1 MLVRNVLSAR
11 TDLEAGILSWELQRA
26 DAHDAR
32 PLQVTDIIFTSSVKM
47 ACLAY
52 CSALAEWGGCAL
64 DTLLDIS
71 SFPPKLRRICDFDL
85 GVQNS
90 LPVNYNVSRAADE
103 IPNSHSSRRGRL
115 VGEAKVP
122 ANMSDVKRAK
132 YSLSV
137 QGQPDWCH
145 FCKCYVQSH
154 SNSKRNHEQSNAH
167 KKNVELKMREIRK
180 QKQNEGKE
188 EEAKNRMMASI
199 ESAAA
204 QAYKADLAAG
214 ARPEDAGK
222 VPTLS
227 AGARQ
232 RNEEEGAKKELE
244 HAVETEL
251 KARAEAEYREK
262 GAWKFDDRSNY
273 YWHAKS
279 SCYFDPKSG
288 MFFDT
293 KANVWSS
300 QAPQNTPAPPAGP
313 GQTAAPAST
322 ATERSAEGGH
332 HPLGPSDVKKV
343 SDTTTVT
350 GKGGASGAGSV
361 GTSGASGWAHAPKAS
376 AAVGAA
382 NSKSLTSMFNLGYGT
397 NHPKYEA
404 AKAKTHTSA
413 SRALDGAG
421 GRSFEATNA
430 KKLGVVTGRDD
441 SGKRKRVDGG
451 ASGKK
456 PKVSKEEAA
465 ALAKREAARE
475 RVEARTKKAFGLQ

>member
-1 MLVRNVLSAR
+1 MRLS
-11 TDLEAGILSWELQRA
+11 
-26 DAHDAR
+26 DAR
-32 PLQVTDIIFTSSVKM
+32 KGRPDF
-47 ACLAY
+47 
-52 CSALAEWGGCAL
+52 E
-64 DTLLDIS
+64 
-71 SFPPKLRRICDFDL
+71 PPTR
-85 GVQNS
+85 S
-90 LPVNYNVSRAADE
+90 L
-103 IPNSHSSRRGRL
+103 NSHISRRCRL
-115 VGEAKVP
+115 VGEGKVP
-122 ANMSDVKRAK
+122 VNMSDVKRAK

-188 EEAKNRMMASI
+188 EEAKERMMASI

-232 RNEEEGAKKELE
+232 RMEEEGAKKELE

-288 MFFDT
+288 MFFNT

-300 QAPQNTPAPPAGP
+300 QAPQNAPAPPAASGEM
-313 GQTAAPAST
+313 AAPAST
-322 ATERSAEGGH
+322 ASERGAEGGH
-332 HPLGPSDVKKV
+332 YPLGPSDVKKV
-343 SDTTTVT
+343 SVTTTAT
-350 GKGGASGAGSV
+350 GEGGASGAGSG

-376 AAVGAA
+376 ATAGAA
-382 NSKSLTSMFNLGYGT
+382 NSKSLTSLFNLGYGT

-404 AKAKTHTSA
+404 AKAKTLTSA

-430 KKLGVVTGRDD
+430 KKLGVVTGTDD
-441 SGKRKRVDGG
+441 SGKRKRADGG

-465 ALAKREAARE
+465 ALARREAARA

>member
-1 MLVRNVLSAR
+1 
-11 TDLEAGILSWELQRA
+11 
-26 DAHDAR
+26 
-32 PLQVTDIIFTSSVKM
+32 
-47 ACLAY
+47 
-52 CSALAEWGGCAL
+52 
-64 DTLLDIS
+64 
-71 SFPPKLRRICDFDL
+71 
-85 GVQNS
+85 
-90 LPVNYNVSRAADE
+90 
-103 IPNSHSSRRGRL
+103 
-115 VGEAKVP
+115 
-122 ANMSDVKRAK
+122 MSDVKRAK

-188 EEAKNRMMASI
+188 EEAKERMMASI

-214 ARPEDAGK
+214 TRPEDAGK
-222 VPTLS
+222 VPKLGG
-227 AGARQ
+227 GARQ
-232 RNEEEGAKKELE
+232 RIEEQGTKKELE
-244 HAVETEL
+244 HAVEPEL
-251 KARAEAEYREK
+251 TAQAEAEYREK

-288 MFFDT
+288 MFFNT

-300 QAPQNTPAPPAGP
+300 QAPQNAPAPPAAP

-322 ATERSAEGGH
+322 ATERGAEGGH
-332 HPLGPSDVKKV
+332 YPLGPSDVKKV
-343 SDTTTVT
+343 SDTTTAI
-350 GKGGASGAGSV
+350 GGRGSSGAGS
-361 GTSGASGWAHAPKAS
+361 GGMSGASGWAHAPKAS
-376 AAVGAA
+376 AGPGTA

-413 SRALDGAG
+413 SRTLEGAG
-421 GRSFEATNA
+421 GRSFEAINA
-430 KKLGVVTGRDD
+430 KKVGVVTGADG
-441 SGKRKRVDGG
+441 SGKRKRADGG

-465 ALAKREAARE
+465 ALAKREAARA